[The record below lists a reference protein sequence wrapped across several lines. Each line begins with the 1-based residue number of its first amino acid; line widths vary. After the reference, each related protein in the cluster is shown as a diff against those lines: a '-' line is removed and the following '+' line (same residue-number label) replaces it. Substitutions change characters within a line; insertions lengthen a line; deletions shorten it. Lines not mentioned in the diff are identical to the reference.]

1 MSSTKSPIPANGS
14 QTGVLWRTDLL
25 RWRQLV
31 SVHWLRGLLVGD
43 PVHGAP
49 AGHWRM
55 FEVGEGPRQ
64 KGQTQTISGA
74 IWLDVQQLEGG
85 PFWNKVADD
94 VLLQRLA
101 ALGIRHDTTV
111 VLAGRK
117 LIANA
122 RVAQLLLYAGVG
134 DVRLLDGGT
143 AAWVQAGLPLPLA
156 FAQPPAPVADFGL
169 AQSACAHYLV
179 NTAQVQGLLHRPD
192 ATLVSIRTWS
202 EFVGRTS
209 GYDYIA
215 TRGEIAGA
223 RWGHAGADGDVD
235 DMGAFHT
242 SNGLMSGAARISA
255 LWRSQGIESHRRIV
269 FYCGTGWRASLAF
282 FYAWLMGW
290 DDISVYDGG
299 WLEWSSNPGNP
310 IIDRQQA
317 PAPLSGLSC
326 RPVCRAECL

>member
-1 MSSTKSPIPANGS
+1 
-14 QTGVLWRTDLL
+14 LL

-31 SVHWLRGLLVGD
+31 SVRWLHALLGGE
-43 PVHGAP
+43 PVDGAP
-49 AGHWRM
+49 AGHWCL
-55 FEVGEGPRQ
+55 FEVGEGPSS
-64 KGQTQTISGA
+64 KGQTQAIPGA
-74 IWLDVQQLEGG
+74 IWLDVQQFEHG
-85 PFWNKVADD
+85 PLWNKVADD

-101 ALGIRHDTTV
+101 ALGIRHDATV

-122 RVAQLLLYAGVG
+122 RVAHLLLYAGVC

-143 AAWVQAGLPLPLA
+143 AAWLQAGLPLA
-156 FAQPPAPVADFGL
+156 FERPPVPVAGFGL
-169 AQSACAHYLV
+169 AQPACQHYLV
-179 NTAQVQGLLHRPD
+179 NTSQVQALLQCPD
-192 ATLVSIRTWS
+192 ATLVSIRSWS

-215 TRGEIAGA
+215 ARGEIAGA
-223 RWGHAGADGDVD
+223 RWGHAGADGDVN
-235 DMGAFHT
+235 DMRAFHT
-242 SNGLMSGAARISA
+242 LTGLMSGAADITA
-255 LWRSQGIESHRRIV
+255 LWRSQGIESHRRTV

-317 PAPLSGLSC
+317 LARLPALSG
-326 RPVCRAECL
+326 VD